1 MNEELYRAWQMSV
14 TELISLNDD
23 IDRAV
28 KERTNLVTRIRIMQ
42 KTLFPGYM
50 ESLENESPGE

>member
-28 KERTNLVTRIRIMQ
+28 RERTNLITRIRIMQ

-50 ESLENESPGE
+50 EELENETLSD